1 MSITCICDT
10 PIDNELVLAECYIH
24 VLYIYA
30 LHIMDES
37 CHTCQY
43 NLIYI
48 YIYIYMSITCI
59 CDTPIDNELVL
70 PECFHI
76 HIHKYTCT

>member
-1 MSITCICDT
+1 MNESCHTCQYNLIYIYIYIHMSITCICDT

-48 YIYIYMSITCI
+48 YIYIYIYEYYM
-59 CDTPIDNELVL
+59 
-70 PECFHI
+70 HM
-76 HIHKYTCT
+76 